1 MVDGIPPLL
10 RGSVDVLYHWEVFPH
25 WPWCRACGNLCW
37 HSHCIFHFVKTPCIL
52 SWGLV
57 GASHPH
63 GGINNSNLMLS
74 LEGVPKLT
82 H

>member
-1 MVDGIPPLL
+1 VRIFVGTRIAFVFCENLFCMELEFGI
-10 RGSVDVLYHWEVFPH
+10 VV
-25 WPWCRACGNLCW
+25 
-37 HSHCIFHFVKTPCIL
+37 
-52 SWGLV
+52 V

-63 GGINNSNLMLS
+63 VGASHSLGGINNSNLMLS

>member
-1 MVDGIPPLL
+1 VGIF
-10 RGSVDVLYHWEVFPH
+10 DDTHIACFVL
-25 WPWCRACGNLCW
+25 
-37 HSHCIFHFVKTPCIL
+37 VKTPCIL

-74 LEGVPKLT
+74 LEGVAKLT
-82 H
+82 LDSYKRRDNVKIIMTSHCDIMELA

>member
-1 MVDGIPPLL
+1 VHIGRLYCRRGLLMFCSIGRYSHICLGVRHVGIFVGTHIAL
-10 RGSVDVLYHWEVFPH
+10 F
-25 WPWCRACGNLCW
+25 
-37 HSHCIFHFVKTPCIL
+37 IFVKTPCKL

-57 GASHPH
+57 GVSHPH
-63 GGINNSNLMLS
+63 GEINNSNLMLS